1 MFGAGMVA
9 GTMQVV
15 RLKRELIAAC
25 MTCPLCHKLI
35 RDATTISECLHS
47 FCRKCIL
54 NKLSDEEADC
64 CPICEI
70 DLGCLPEEKLRP
82 DHNLQDVRSK
92 IFPYKKRKVNN
103 SETIQSIVLPVRR
116 KERSLSSLVV
126 STPRMVAH
134 TSLTGR
140 RTKAVARK
148 ASTVRGSTLVIDES
162 KKKECYNDDDG
173 ADSSST
179 ETLSRMSHSRRLAS
193 SNIETLNH
201 TLSKDI
207 ENSPEVYKSEL
218 WRPLNCLVEA
228 ANRTKGLKS
237 NLQTPT
243 IKVEKTN
250 GLNNGSHIREHPN
263 KIKLKDEK
271 DNYISTSLATV
282 KSRRMQCISRKRKD
296 QGPSAQAVL
305 DVADAA
311 RERKICPVWLSLL
324 SSSQQKGDLPL
335 PQISAPYLRIK
346 EGNVPVSSLQKYL
359 VKKLNL
365 ANEDE
370 IEIACRG
377 QLVNPT
383 LSLHDLIEQWL
394 HHGPSQRVQ
403 TSVGTSAKDFI
414 MVLTYM
420 RKTLS
425 P

>member
-1 MFGAGMVA
+1 
-9 GTMQVV
+9 MQVV
-15 RLKRELIAAC
+15 RVKRELLAAC
-25 MTCPLCHKLI
+25 MTCPLCHRLI

-47 FCRKCIL
+47 FCRKCIF
-54 NKLSDEEADC
+54 NKLTDEEGDC
-64 CPICEI
+64 CPICQI

-92 IFPYKKRKVNN
+92 IFPYKRRKVNN
-103 SETIQSIVLPVRR
+103 SEIVQSIVLPVRR

-126 STPRMVAH
+126 NTPRMVTH

-140 RTKAVARK
+140 RTKAAARK
-148 ASTVRGSTLVIDES
+148 ASTSHGSNPVIDEP

-179 ETLSRMSHSRRLAS
+179 ETLSRTSHSRRLPS
-193 SNIETLNH
+193 SNLETLNH

-207 ENSPEVYKSEL
+207 ENIPEVYKSEL

-228 ANRTKGLKS
+228 ANRTKCIKS

-243 IKVEKTN
+243 IQVEKTN
-250 GLNNGSHIREHPN
+250 GPNNESHIQRTKFREHSN
-263 KIKLKDEK
+263 KIKVKDEK
-271 DNYISTSLATV
+271 NNHISTSLATV
-282 KSRRMQCISRKRKD
+282 KCRRMQCISRKRKD

-311 RERKICPVWLSLL
+311 RERKICPVWLSLH

-335 PQISAPYLRIK
+335 PQISAPYLRIR
-346 EGNVPVSSLQKYL
+346 EGNMPVSSLQKYL

-365 ANEDE
+365 ANVDE
-370 IEIACRG
+370 VEIACRG

-383 LSLHDLIEQWL
+383 SSLHDLIEQWL

-414 MVLTYM
+414 MILTYM
-420 RKTLS
+420 RKTL
-425 P
+425 PP